1 MPDARPARPPRLLLI
16 DDDLSFHSFL
26 ADLLGRGRAQVVAC
40 VSGAEGLRL
49 LRESAFDLVLV
60 DYQLPDMLGL
70 EILEAMQREHY
81 PAPRV
86 LVTGYATVE
95 VAVRAMKLGAADLFT
110 KPLSDPAAFV
120 RFLNRTLA
128 LDPLLPLPLGA
139 APAVAAPAEPDP
151 DDEPGDESP
160 PAAPE
165 APETMDVERLCA
177 RVATAASLSE
187 REAEV
192 LEGLL
197 GGLANKEIAARLH
210 ISDRT
215 VKSHVTQLFRKFG
228 VESRSQLFTRLLTE
242 RS

>member
-1 MPDARPARPPRLLLI
+1 MPDARHARPPRLLLI

-26 ADLLGRGRAQVVAC
+26 GDLLGRGRAEVVAC
-40 VSGAEGLRL
+40 ASGAEGLRRL
-49 LRESAFDLVLV
+49 HETDFDLVLV

-70 EILEAMQREHY
+70 EILETMQREHY

-86 LVTGYATVE
+86 LVTGYATVD

-110 KPLSDPAAFV
+110 KPLSDPAALV

-128 LDPLLPLPLGA
+128 LDPLLPLPLDA
-139 APAVAAPAEPDP
+139 APAVAAPAAPE
-151 DDEPGDESP
+151 
-160 PAAPE
+160 PAADAGDADAAVAEEEEP
-165 APETMDVERLCA
+165 TDVERLCA

-215 VKSHVTQLFRKFG
+215 VKSHITHLFRKFG
-228 VESRSQLFTRLLTE
+228 VESRSQLVTRLLTE
-242 RS
+242 RP

>member
-1 MPDARPARPPRLLLI
+1 MPDARHARPPRLLLI

-26 ADLLGRGRAQVVAC
+26 GDLLGRGRAEVVAC
-40 VSGAEGLRL
+40 ASGAEGLRRL
-49 LRESAFDLVLV
+49 HETDFDLVLV

-70 EILEAMQREHY
+70 EILETMQREHY

-86 LVTGYATVE
+86 LVTGYATVD
-95 VAVRAMKLGAADLFT
+95 VAIRAMKLGAADLFT

-139 APAVAAPAEPDP
+139 APTVAAPAAPDP
-151 DDEPGDESP
+151 DE
-160 PAAPE
+160 AADGGAE
-165 APETMDVERLCA
+165 EETTDVERLCA

-197 GGLANKEIAARLH
+197 GGLANKAIAARLH

-215 VKSHVTQLFRKFG
+215 VKNHVTHLFRKFG
-228 VESRSQLFTRLLTE
+228 VESRSQLVMRLLTE
-242 RS
+242 RP